1 MISSSNRLFCELLTY
16 VIIWLYVEQILR
28 MMMRF
33 LDYTLHKSRR
43 CHHQMTLIFPT
54 TKFHFQTRLLTLR
67 LSHLMRTWRICV
79 FTAFA
84 TPMITQCWIS
94 EIFFDSQMRCGTV
107 FHPLCKEMALKETR
121 LRNIRFLLKFLPRRF
136 AGQKLQKNPHISEEE
151 WKYRLL
157 VH

>member
-1 MISSSNRLFCELLTY
+1 
-16 VIIWLYVEQILR
+16 
-28 MMMRF
+28 MMRF

-121 LRNIRFLLKFLPRRF
+121 LRNIGFLLKFLPRRF
-136 AGQKLQKNPHISEEE
+136 AGAKTLEKSSYFWGVEIQTISALNEGKIGEIVYCVSV
-151 WKYRLL
+151 WLL
-157 VH
+157 IMLCMMSIRT